1 MKCNYFLLKK
11 NNLCCF
17 VGFNYYIASPKNI
30 ISLHK
35 RMNMKKVIVS
45 RLLLVLAISLTL
57 VGCKRSGGGSNTSR
71 ATGWQINSK
80 DGGFQYNTKFK
91 EQETAPGL
99 VFVEGGTF
107 TMGRVQDDVMHD
119 WNNTP
124 NQQHVQSFYMDETE
138 VTNKMY
144 LEYLDWIKRTYPP
157 EEENFRA
164 IYNGVLPDTLVWRNR
179 LGYNE
184 VMTENYLRHPGYGEY
199 PVVGVSWI
207 QAVQFA
213 NWRTDRVN
221 ELYLQKDGYL
231 KQGSQLEATADA
243 NFSTDTYINAPTQTF
258 GGNEEI
264 LKGGKLKHQTNAA
277 GEEVGVYASR
287 ETGIISPKYRL
298 PTEAEWEYA
307 ALGLSEIRSY
317 NVYRGRK
324 KYPWDGQYTRSGSRK
339 IKGDQLANFKQG
351 KGDYGGIAGWSDDGA
366 DITQVVKFYAPN
378 DYGLYDMAGNVA
390 EWVADVYRPIVD
402 DEFNDFNYY
411 RGNVYTKNAI
421 NDDGTVKIVTTDEI
435 VFDTLPNGKVVPRDL
450 PGQIATQPV
459 DEEETYLRTNFDR
472 SDNRN
477 FRDGDTQ
484 SSRYY
489 ADRFDEVEGE
499 GNEDA
504 STRKMYNA
512 PKHNI
517 EVDSAGNMI
526 REYDKSNK
534 RTSLINDEVR
544 VYKGGSW
551 KDREYWLDPAQRRYY
566 PQNMAT
572 DYIGFRCAMSRVGSK
587 SKGHRKSKN

>member
-1 MKCNYFLLKK
+1 MTNYVVLLG
-11 NNLCCF
+11 L
-17 VGFNYYIASPKNI
+17 IIILRLQKNI

-45 RLLLVLAISLTL
+45 RLLFVLAISLTL
-57 VGCKRSGGGSNTSR
+57 VGCKRSGSGSNTSR

-207 QAVQFA
+207 QAVEFA

-243 NFSTDTYINAPTQTF
+243 NFNTDTYINAPTQTF
-258 GGNEEI
+258 GGNTDI
-264 LKGGKLKHQTNAA
+264 LEGGKLKPQTNAA
-277 GEEVGVYASR
+277 GDPVGIYASR

-298 PTEAEWEYA
+298 PTETEWEYA

-366 DITQVVKFYAPN
+366 DITAQVKSYAPN

-450 PGQIATQPV
+450 PGEIATQPI

-477 FRDGDTQ
+477 FRDGDSQ

-489 ADRFDEVEGE
+489 ADRFGDDEGE
-499 GNEDA
+499 TDEDA

-517 EVDSAGNMI
+517 EMDSSGNMI

-587 SKGHRKSKN
+587 SKGTRKTKN

>member
-1 MKCNYFLLKK
+1 
-11 NNLCCF
+11 
-17 VGFNYYIASPKNI
+17 
-30 ISLHK
+30 
-35 RMNMKKVIVS
+35 MNMKKVFLS
-45 RLLLVLAISLTL
+45 RLCLVLAVSLTL

-71 ATGWQINSK
+71 ATGWDINSK

-124 NQQHVQSFYMDETE
+124 TQQHVQSFYMDETE

-207 QAVQFA
+207 QAVEFA

-221 ELYLQKDGYL
+221 ELQLQQNGYL
-231 KQGSQLEATADA
+231 KQGSELEATADA
-243 NFSTDTYINAPTQTF
+243 NFSTDTYINSPTQTY
-258 GGNEEI
+258 GGNEDI
-264 LKGGKLKHQTNAA
+264 LRGGKLKAQTNAA
-277 GEEVGVYASR
+277 GEEINVYASR
-287 ETGIISPKYRL
+287 ETGLISPKYRL

-307 ALGLSEIRSY
+307 ALGLSEVRSY

-324 KYPWDGQYTRSGSRK
+324 KYPWDGQYTRSGKRK
-339 IKGDQLANFKQG
+339 IRGDQLANFKQG

-366 DITQVVKFYAPN
+366 DITAQVKSYDPN
-378 DYGLYDMAGNVA
+378 DFGLYDMAGNVA

-411 RGNVYTKNAI
+411 RGNVYTKNVI
-421 NDDGTVKIVTTDEI
+421 TEEGTVKVVTTDEI
-435 VFDTLPNGKVVPRDL
+435 VFDTLPNGDVIARDL
-450 PGQIATQPV
+450 PGEIATQPV
-459 DEEETYLRTNFDR
+459 DEKETYLRTNFDR

-477 FRDGDTQ
+477 FRDGDVQ

-489 ADRFDEVEGE
+489 TDFDEEEGE
-499 GNEDA
+499 A
-504 STRKMYNA
+504 STDEFTRKMYNS

-517 EVDSAGNMI
+517 EVDSAGNFI
-526 REYDKSNK
+526 REYDKSDR

-587 SKGHRKSKN
+587 SKGNRKTKN